1 MLSYYLNQN
10 QNQNQNLNLNLNL
23 NQIQNQNK
31 KKMSYI
37 NALKTNIS
45 HNPTRIDTLEL
56 RTKLIIAGQPIN
68 HDNVIQLNGIKL
80 YHVPQQQKKIDQK
93 ATMELNML
101 LFGKNTDNN
110 EEVIVNGNKLTPHT
124 PVQEIN
130 LEIEEDSPFNHLQNP
145 TECWADDDDDFT
157 SPIIRTNS
165 IVYKPKSPQTP
176 QDPYPIHTP
185 KTLTK
190 EELDKFNKTLDSSID
205 NYHKNNK
212 KPDVIC
218 IEQELDNTKFKIFEC
233 PDCKCY
239 QAYTELEFFNHC
251 CSNYHLDNVQQNLLK
266 KNNPPLSC
274 ILMKS
279 DNLFLD
285 DVEQEFSL
293 WKKSENKHIYN
304 INKDNNNTKNICSYC
319 KTFKLPFHNNHSYSN
334 CPFNKTS
341 VNYNQYMHKF
351 SPLQKID
358 KNIKIIL

>member
-1 MLSYYLNQN
+1 MLSYYQN
-10 QNQNQNLNLNLNL
+10 QNQNQNLNLNQNRNL
-23 NQIQNQNK
+23 IQKKNK

-80 YHVPQQQKKIDQK
+80 YHVPQEQKKIDQK

-110 EEVIVNGNKLTPHT
+110 EEVIVNGHKLTPHQ
-124 PVQEIN
+124 PIQELK
-130 LEIEEDSPFNHLQNP
+130 LELKDELIDSPFKSIEDPNQIWG
-145 TECWADDDDDFT
+145 EDDDDTLIFGNTTPIYSDSS
-157 SPIIRTNS
+157 SPLLKTHSLIDD
-165 IVYKPKSPQTP
+165 
-176 QDPYPIHTP
+176 DPYPIITP
-185 KTLTK
+185 PPRNNTPHIV
-190 EELDKFNKTLDSSID
+190 SID
-205 NYHKNNK
+205 
-212 KPDVIC
+212 DV
-218 IEQELDNTKFKIFEC
+218 LDNTTPKIFEC
-233 PDCKCY
+233 TDCKCY

-251 CSNYHLDNVQQNLLK
+251 CSNYHLDNVEQNLLK